1 MRKTASSA
9 VDGGG
14 KIIDSGVEVVKN
26 TSSVDHW
33 DFLDEIE
40 APMWADLTLC
50 NLTNDETNDSWF
62 DISHQFHQCSSS
74 QLLSSIFHPNSITIQ
89 EPPSPKLPPSVS
101 KSRGKNYKIKPWEK
115 RNKPTFNNQHPVKT
129 LSMNP
134 SSNNT
139 NPTSNK
145 TLKSCSSCESGVTD
159 KSRPRISKS
168 SSCSL
173 TSQEQEQEHEDSAM
187 STVTSIRIEDQ
198 KKKILEV
205 SCKTLNQTSDLL
217 SSLRNNLRRSCATRP
232 ATRVVSTKCS
242 EGFKSSSS
250 SSKGINVIT
259 VSQPLRKESR
269 VGNVTKKNVQDLS
282 NRQRSNTLT
291 SKVQVQKNTSFGK
304 VLLTRKV
311 DEEYKMIDKK
321 CGIKKTGLK
330 KISTSQ
336 KGEKEG
342 QIQKGCKQ
350 NVTQKNGSKK
360 LIGIKEKTNTQS
372 RDKDIVNPTRKV
384 YFR

>member
-14 KIIDSGVEVVKN
+14 KIIDTGVEVVKN
-26 TSSVDHW
+26 TDSVDHW

-50 NLTNDETNDSWF
+50 NFTNDETNDAWF
-62 DISHQFHQCSSS
+62 DTSHQFHQSSS
-74 QLLSSIFHPNSITIQ
+74 IQLLSTIFHPNSITIQ

-115 RNKPTFNNQHPVKT
+115 RNKPTSNNQHPVKT
-129 LSMNP
+129 L

-159 KSRPRISKS
+159 KSRPKVSKS

-173 TSQEQEQEHEDSAM
+173 TSQEQEHENSAM

-205 SCKTLNQTSDLL
+205 SCKSLNQTSELL

-232 ATRVVSTKCS
+232 AARVVTTKCS

-291 SKVQVQKNTSFGK
+291 SKVQVQKNTSVGK
-304 VLLTRKV
+304 VLMTRKV
-311 DEEYKMIDKK
+311 NEIDKK
-321 CGIKKTGLK
+321 SGIKKTGLK
-330 KISTSQ
+330 KIGTSQ

-360 LIGIKEKTNTQS
+360 LIGIKQEKTNTHS